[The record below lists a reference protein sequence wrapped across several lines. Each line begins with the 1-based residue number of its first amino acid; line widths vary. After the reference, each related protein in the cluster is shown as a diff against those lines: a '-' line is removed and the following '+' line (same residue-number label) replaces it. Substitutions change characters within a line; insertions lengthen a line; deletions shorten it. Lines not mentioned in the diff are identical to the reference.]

1 MAFVMRRIFF
11 GKTGTGDELIK
22 ICQDGNFVVRALGIA
37 IKPRVLSDFNSGRT
51 DRVVMEWE
59 AQSISE
65 LMVIGE
71 EGGDDPVYQQE
82 FATVFGRLAELID
95 YAEVDIW
102 QTH

>member
-22 ICQDGNFVVRALGIA
+22 IITDGNFMVRALGIA

-51 DRVVMEWE
+51 DRIVMEWE
-59 AQSISE
+59 AESLTE
-65 LMVIGE
+65 LIAFDE
-71 EGGDDPVYQQE
+71 EGAGDPDYQAE
-82 FATVFGRLAELID
+82 FARIFSRLAELID
-95 YAEVDIW
+95 YAEVEIW